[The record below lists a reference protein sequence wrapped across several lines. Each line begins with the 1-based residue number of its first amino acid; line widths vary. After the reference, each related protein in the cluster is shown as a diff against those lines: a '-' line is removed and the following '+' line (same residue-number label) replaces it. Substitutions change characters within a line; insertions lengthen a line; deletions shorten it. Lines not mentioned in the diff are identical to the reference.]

1 MKINLVLYQPEIP
14 QNTGN
19 IMRTCAATDVKL
31 HLIKPLGFSLDEK
44 AIRRSGSNYV
54 NKTDYTIYENWD
66 EFKSKNDGSYFFL
79 TRYGQKAP
87 SEFDYKECNS
97 DIYFILGSESSGIP
111 KEILKDYLETCFR
124 LPMNQN
130 VRSLNV
136 SNVAAIIVYEA
147 LRQFNYQDLI
157 REEPEIFKGKDFLT
171 K

>member
-19 IMRTCAATDVKL
+19 IMRTCAATDIRL

-54 NKTDYTIYENWD
+54 DKTDYCVYENWD
-66 EFKSKNDGSYFFL
+66 EFVEKNIGDYFFL

-87 SEFDYKECNS
+87 SEFEYKKCEK

-111 KEILKDYLETCFR
+111 KDILSKHLENCFR
-124 LPMNQN
+124 LPMNEN

-147 LRQFNYQDLI
+147 LRQLDYQNLK
-157 REEPEIFKGKDFLT
+157 REEPDIYKGKDFLS

>member
-1 MKINLVLYQPEIP
+1 MKLNLVLYQPEIP

-19 IMRTCAATDVKL
+19 IMRTCAATNVKL

-54 NKTDYTIYENWD
+54 DKTDYNVYENWED
-66 EFKSKNDGSYFFL
+66 FMSKNNGDFFFL

-87 SEFDYKECNS
+87 SEFDYPKCNN

-111 KEILKDYLETCFR
+111 KEILKEHLDTCFR
-124 LPMNQN
+124 LPMSEN

-147 LRQFNYQDLI
+147 LRQFDYFDLK
-157 REEPEIFKGKDFLT
+157 RAEPEIFKGKDFLT
-171 K
+171 N